1 MSQEPHVNQQN
12 HEANKYPSH
21 PGQLQPQPVVATPAV
36 VMVQQPVSV
45 GVAYVLWF
53 FLGGLGVHKF
63 YLKQAVMGVVMLV
76 LWIGG
81 IILSAT
87 LIGALIG
94 VPMLIAW
101 IVLWIIDAC
110 TMPNR
115 INELNGVVAVA
126 PTRPM

>member
-12 HEANKYPSH
+12 HEANKYLSH

>member
-1 MSQEPHVNQQN
+1 MRGVLV
-12 HEANKYPSH
+12 
-21 PGQLQPQPVVATPAV
+21 GLVVLLIY
-36 VMVQQPVSV
+36 M
-45 GVAYVLWF
+45 GFLRHLRF

>member
-1 MSQEPHVNQQN
+1 
-12 HEANKYPSH
+12 
-21 PGQLQPQPVVATPAV
+21 
-36 VMVQQPVSV
+36 MVQQPVSV

-87 LIGALIG
+87 LIGALI
-94 VPMLIAW
+94 VLVWRLIRRRMRYRH
-101 IVLWIIDAC
+101 L
-110 TMPNR
+110 PNH
-115 INELNGVVAVA
+115 IG
-126 PTRPM
+126 

>member
-12 HEANKYPSH
+12 HEANKYPSQ

-53 FLGGLGVHKF
+53 FLCGLGVLKF
-63 YLKQAVMGVVMLV
+63 YLKKEVMGVVMLV

>member
-36 VMVQQPVSV
+36 VMVQQPVSE

>member
-81 IILSAT
+81 HNTISYPDWCAHWCSHAYSLDRT
-87 LIGALIG
+87 
-94 VPMLIAW
+94 V
-101 IVLWIIDAC
+101 DY
-110 TMPNR
+110 
-115 INELNGVVAVA
+115 
-126 PTRPM
+126 